1 MNLKA
6 NNIPRDWS
14 TINSVRASFV
24 SQALAAA
31 SLSIVILPKT
41 GFVEWVF
48 GADWRYYVTLVGAFL
63 FLLGYLFPI
72 LVATPEYRQP
82 RSRTEHLEYWKS
94 VSSWGFFS
102 DRRDQFKNILD
113 RFEEN
118 QPPDLPNGTKLN
130 ATTNL
135 TDAKKL
141 CECKDWKSFQGA
153 MYDAD
158 LQMRAY
164 DQHGLRCATAV
175 LLFSGIC
182 TIVSPNVITFLCY
195 FLKFCGE

>member
-1 MNLKA
+1 MGLKI
-6 NNIPRDWS
+6 NQIPRDWS

-31 SLSIVILPKT
+31 SLSIIILPKT

-63 FLLGYLFPI
+63 FLLGYLLPFF
-72 LVATPEYRQP
+72 VATPEYRQP
-82 RSRTEHLEYWKS
+82 KSRTQHLEYWRS
-94 VSSWGFFS
+94 VASWGFFD
-102 DRRDQFKNILD
+102 DRRDQFKKIVD
-113 RFEEN
+113 RFEEVS
-118 QPPDLPNGTKLN
+118 PPDLPYGTKLN
-130 ATTNL
+130 ASTNL
-135 TDAKKL
+135 SDAQQL

-158 LQMRAY
+158 LQLRAY
-164 DQHGLRCATAV
+164 DQHRIRCLTAT

-182 TIVSPNVITFLCY
+182 TIVSPNIITFLCY
-195 FLKFCGE
+195 ITRICGG